1 MQLLT
6 FSLGDILDKRGNTV
20 GHAERYEEPEAEQ
33 EEEAAPAD
41 LSEMKGLKLNKNG
54 NVIGPDGVPIG
65 RLVEGN
71 AKELAG
77 RRVDGEGQI
86 WDDTGKVVGRV
97 ELIPPQD
104 REAKPEGPFA
114 GLEGLVVVKDGWV
127 EDSDGNRVGR
137 VTEGDPKK
145 LVGQKVD
152 EGMLLRFRSKIFNTD
167 LRRWRHHQQARRR
180 QRPRRAIRGG
190 RRGSNRSVSTRRE
203 NR

>member
-1 MQLLT
+1 
-6 FSLGDILDKRGNTV
+6 V
-20 GHAERYEEPEAEQ
+20 GHAERYEEPEAEP
-33 EEEAAPAD
+33 EEEAAPID

-104 REAKPEGPFA
+104 REAKPEGIFG
-114 GLEGLVVVKDGWV
+114 GLEGLHVVKDGWV
-127 EDSDGNRVGR
+127 EDGEGNRVGQ
-137 VTEGDPKK
+137 VVEGDPKK

-152 EGMLLRFRSKIFNTD
+152 EGMLALVYS
-167 LRRWRHHQQARRR
+167 QSSE
-180 QRPRRAIRGG
+180 
-190 RRGSNRSVSTRRE
+190 SNKLQTATS
-203 NR
+203 